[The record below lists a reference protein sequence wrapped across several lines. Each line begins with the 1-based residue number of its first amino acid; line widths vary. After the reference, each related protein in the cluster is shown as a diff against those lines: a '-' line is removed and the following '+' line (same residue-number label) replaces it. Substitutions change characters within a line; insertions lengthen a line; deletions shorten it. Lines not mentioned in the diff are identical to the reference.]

1 MKKSD
6 FNFDLPSELIAQA
19 PLVGRS
25 DSRLL
30 VVPQHSTGF
39 EDRQFSN
46 ILEYVDAGDLLV
58 FNDTRVIPARLYGQK
73 QTGGQVEILI
83 ERLLPAQ
90 QVRAQ
95 IGASKAP
102 KPGSTISL
110 NDGTVMTVL
119 SVDNGFY
126 QLQFETD
133 EPVET
138 VLNRLGKMPLPRY
151 IQRAADASDE
161 SRYQTVFAK
170 HAGAV
175 AAPTAGL
182 HFDEALLD
190 TLKQKGVQFG
200 HITLHVG
207 AGTFQPMR
215 SDHVKDHVMHS
226 EWLNVGAELCQQ
238 MLETRARGNRIIA
251 VGTTVVRALETA
263 SVDGV
268 VHPFA
273 GDTQIFIFPG
283 YRIRSVDAM
292 ITNFHLPE
300 STLLMLVS
308 AFAGKQR
315 IFDAY
320 QYAIVQKYRFF
331 SYGDAMMLFPQ
342 DHS

>member
-6 FNFDLPSELIAQA
+6 FSFDLPTELIAQA
-19 PLVGRS
+19 PLQGRS

-30 VVPQHSTGF
+30 VVPQNSTGF
-39 EDRQFSN
+39 EDRQFSD
-46 ILEYVDAGDLLV
+46 ILDYVNAGDLLV

-138 VLNRLGKMPLPRY
+138 VLNRLGKMPLPPY

-190 TLKQKGVQFG
+190 MLKQKGLQFG

-215 SDHVKDHVMHS
+215 AEHVKDHVMHS

-238 MLETRARGNRIIA
+238 MLETRSRGNRIIA
-251 VGTTVVRALETA
+251 VGTTVVRALESA
-263 SVDGV
+263 SVNGV

-283 YRIRSVDAM
+283 YKIRSVDAM

-300 STLLMLVS
+300 STLLMMVS
-308 AFAGKQR
+308 AFTGKQR

-320 QYAIVQKYRFF
+320 EYAIAQKYRFF
-331 SYGDAMMLFPQ
+331 SYGDAMLLFSQ
-342 DHS
+342 DHT